1 VVLIVL
7 TQLFLNAWTAS
18 STSLGAVARR
28 EVYRRAAL
36 PPSVHVLTDADL
48 GPPPPTPVVVAAG
61 DPVVEPGTP
70 PVTPPVAPPPAASVA
85 VAPVHDEAW
94 WQGRMNDA
102 RAAVERDRVL
112 VAALESRVA
121 ALTTDVANRD
131 DPAQRAVL
139 AADRLRAIAE
149 LDRLR
154 EQVKTGLAT
163 IDTIQ
168 EDARK
173 AGIRIR

>member
-1 VVLIVL
+1 VSPVVLIVL
-7 TQLFLNAWTAS
+7 TQLFLSAWTS
-18 STSLGAVARR
+18 PSTSLGAVARR
-28 EVYRRAAL
+28 EAYRRAAL
-36 PPSVHVLTDADL
+36 PASVHVLTDATL
-48 GPPPPTPVVVAAG
+48 GPAPPPPIVVAAG
-61 DPVVEPGTP
+61 DPVVEA
-70 PVTPPVAPPPAASVA
+70 VSLPVAPVPAAA
-85 VAPVHDEAW
+85 VPVVPVKDEAW
-94 WQGRMNDA
+94 WQVRMNDA

-112 VAALESRVA
+112 VSALESRVA

-139 AADRLRAIAE
+139 VADRLRAIAE

-173 AGIRIR
+173 AGIRIK

>member
-1 VVLIVL
+1 MLVLVVL
-7 TQLFLNAWTAS
+7 TQLFIGAWNAPAG
-18 STSLGAVARR
+18 SLGEVARR
-28 EVYRRAAL
+28 EAYRRAAL
-36 PPSVHVLTDADL
+36 PASTHVLTDADL
-48 GPPPPTPVVVAAG
+48 GPVPVSPTPIVPPDPVAVVASTPPPVPV
-61 DPVVEPGTP
+61 PVL
-70 PVTPPVAPPPAASVA
+70 PPAAV
-85 VAPVHDEAW
+85 PVQDEAW
-94 WQGRMNDA
+94 WQARVTDA
-102 RAAVERDRVL
+102 RVAVERDRVL

-139 AADRLRAIAE
+139 VADRLRAIAE

-154 EQVKTGLAT
+154 AQVKAGLAT

-173 AGIRIR
+173 AGIKIR